1 MGLIKALQSAINPKG
16 NLSHDP
22 NLSLLEKKLGYTFKD
37 KELLREALTHPSFDS
52 GTRDT
57 RDNQRLEFL
66 GDSVVGCI
74 LAKWLYCNFTDIAEG
89 ELSRKKSLLARRD
102 NLANLASNLNLQDY
116 LIIGKSEKISR
127 GNLRPSVLEDAFEAL
142 IGAILLDSDYLTAE
156 RIVMRWQALFISA
169 LEHESV
175 SFNPKGKL
183 QELLQSMPEGQKICY
198 KVIKQTGPDHNKRF
212 QVQLLVNGQPIST
225 GSGKSKKKAE
235 EEAAQ
240 LAIKEMTSSSSE
252 KD

>member
-1 MGLIKALQSAINPKG
+1 MGLIKTLQSAINPKG
-16 NLSHDP
+16 YSYEQ
-22 NLSLLEKKLGYTFKD
+22 NLSLLEKKLGYTFKN
-37 KELLREALTHPSFDS
+37 KELLREALTHPSFNS
-52 GTRDT
+52 GANDLRN
-57 RDNQRLEFL
+57 NQRLEFL

-74 LAKWLYCNFTDIAEG
+74 LARWLYCNFTDISEG

-102 NLANLASNLNLQDY
+102 NLANLARNLNLQDY

-127 GNLRPSVLEDAFEAL
+127 GNLRHSVLEDAFEAL

-156 RIVMRWQALFISA
+156 RIVMQWQSLLFST
-169 LEHESV
+169 LVHESV

-183 QELLQSMPEGQKICY
+183 QELLQSKPEGQKICY
-198 KVIKQTGPDHNKRF
+198 KVIKQTGPDHDKRF

-225 GSGKSKKKAE
+225 GSGKSKKKAQ

>member
-1 MGLIKALQSAINPKG
+1 MIPWQSTGDISVGL
-16 NLSHDP
+16 
-22 NLSLLEKKLGYTFKD
+22 
-37 KELLREALTHPSFDS
+37 SFLKP
-52 GTRDT
+52 T
-57 RDNQRLEFL
+57 
-66 GDSVVGCI
+66 
-74 LAKWLYCNFTDIAEG
+74 
-89 ELSRKKSLLARRD
+89 
-102 NLANLASNLNLQDY
+102 
-116 LIIGKSEKISR
+116 
-127 GNLRPSVLEDAFEAL
+127 
-142 IGAILLDSDYLTAE
+142 
-156 RIVMRWQALFISA
+156 WQALFISA
-169 LEHESV
+169 LEHESF